1 MTGIATLPDRAGMAI
16 AIVQRVR
23 PRVLQWTSMTEG
35 DVLAADGR
43 EATMHIG
50 PLGSTIHV
58 LRADAGTIAELAAID
73 WNRSFRRVRLDPAGG
88 LVTLMAPSRLHD
100 ELATILDHVVDLA
113 ASTLSGAVKGLRT
126 ARLREP
132 GAPPGTGM
140 EPDCAFYLGERALAY
155 RAALAKGR
163 EAADAFFEKTA
174 PDLVVEVE
182 ITNADR
188 GKIERYGSLG
198 VRELWLLRHRDGED
212 VPETDF
218 LALRPRTRP
227 RPLAASNV
235 LGGLTPADVR
245 EAVAGLRLSV
255 TQAERTEAVAGIV
268 RRRQRSSVRVRD
280 ESAPY
285 SAPIEE
291 PQTGPRARRV

>member
-1 MTGIATLPDRAGMAI
+1 
-16 AIVQRVR
+16 
-23 PRVLQWTSMTEG
+23 
-35 DVLAADGR
+35 
-43 EATMHIG
+43 
-50 PLGSTIHV
+50 
-58 LRADAGTIAELAAID
+58 
-73 WNRSFRRVRLDPAGG
+73 
-88 LVTLMAPSRLHD
+88 
-100 ELATILDHVVDLA
+100 
-113 ASTLSGAVKGLRT
+113 
-126 ARLREP
+126 
-132 GAPPGTGM
+132 M
-140 EPDCAFYLGERALAY
+140 EPDCAFYLGERARAY
-155 RAALAKGR
+155 REALAKGR

-212 VPETDF
+212 VPDTDF

-235 LGGLTPADVR
+235 LGGLTPADIR

-285 SAPIEE
+285 SAPLEDE
-291 PQTGPRARRV
+291 RRVEGGEAGGWTGTSHGRPRVSAALRGKGS